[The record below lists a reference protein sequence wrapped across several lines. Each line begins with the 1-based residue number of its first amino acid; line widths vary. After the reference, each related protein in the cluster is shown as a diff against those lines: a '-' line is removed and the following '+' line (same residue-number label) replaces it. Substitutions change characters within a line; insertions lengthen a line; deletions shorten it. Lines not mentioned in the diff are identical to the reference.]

1 MEKKETF
8 SSRWGLIL
16 ASLGMAI
23 GCGNIWRFPRIAA
36 SNGGAAFLIPW
47 IIFLVLWSIP
57 LLIIEYS
64 LGRGTRMG
72 VIGSFGKIMG
82 PKYSFMGGFI
92 AFCSM
97 AIMFYYSVVT
107 GWCIKYFLRGVMG
120 TPLLKARDYWGS
132 FTSSYQPIL
141 FHLLAVLL
149 GSFIIYRGI
158 EAGIE
163 KASKFLLPSLF
174 LLLVIAAV
182 RAITLPGAVKGL
194 NFLFNPEWHYLRD
207 YRVWLQGLTQSA
219 WSTGAGWGLI
229 LTYAVYMKKREDTV
243 LNSFIV
249 GFGNDAASLLAG
261 LAIIPTIFALLPPAE
276 AESVI
281 KGSDNI
287 GLTFI
292 SIPTLFSKMPAGSFF
307 MSLFFLSLTFA
318 ALSSLISMLE
328 LTCRIFMDAGL
339 TRKKAVFF
347 VGVMTFLLG
356 LPSAFSLA
364 FFENQD
370 WVWGLGLMVSGF
382 FFAIAIT
389 RYGVSRFRE
398 EWVNA
403 EGCDLKVGRWF
414 DILVKYFIPVEFVL
428 MLSWWFYQA
437 VRWDPKGWWDITKPT
452 SLGTCL
458 FQWLLVI
465 FLFIIANRWV
475 VKKTFRGEATK

>member
-47 IIFLVLWSIP
+47 IIFLILWSIP

-82 PKYSFMGGFI
+82 HKYSFMGGFV

-107 GWCIKYFLRGVMG
+107 GWCIKYFLRGALGG
-120 TPLLKARDYWGS
+120 TPLGTASEYWKS
-132 FTSSYQPIL
+132 FSGSYQPVL
-141 FHLLAVLL
+141 FHLVAVFL
-149 GSFIIYRGI
+149 GSFIVYRGI

-163 KASKFLLPSLF
+163 KANKFLIPSLF
-174 LLLVIAAV
+174 ALLIIAAF
-182 RAITLPGAVKGL
+182 RAVTLPGAAQGL
-194 NFLFNPEWHYLRD
+194 NFLFNPQWEQLRD

-243 LNSFIV
+243 LNSFVV
-249 GFGNDAASLLAG
+249 GFGNNSASLLAG

-276 AESVI
+276 ATAAMG
-281 KGSDNI
+281 KDNI

-292 SIPTLFSKMPAGSFF
+292 SIPTLFSKMPGGSFF
-307 MSLFFLSLTFA
+307 MPLFFLSLTFA

-328 LTCRIFMDAGL
+328 LTCCIFMDAGL

-347 VGVMTFLLG
+347 VGIITFLLG
-356 LPSAFSLA
+356 LPSAFRLA
-364 FFENQD
+364 FFKNQD

-382 FFAIAIT
+382 FFVMAVT
-389 RYGVSRFRE
+389 RYGVTRFRK
-398 EWVNA
+398 EWVNV

-414 DILVKYFIPVEFVL
+414 DILVKYFIPVEFIA

-437 VRWDPKGWWDITKPT
+437 VRWNPKGWWDIRKPE

-458 FQWLLVI
+458 FQWALVI
-465 FLFIIANRWV
+465 IVFLIANNWIA
-475 VKKTFRGEATK
+475 KKMFKEKVAK